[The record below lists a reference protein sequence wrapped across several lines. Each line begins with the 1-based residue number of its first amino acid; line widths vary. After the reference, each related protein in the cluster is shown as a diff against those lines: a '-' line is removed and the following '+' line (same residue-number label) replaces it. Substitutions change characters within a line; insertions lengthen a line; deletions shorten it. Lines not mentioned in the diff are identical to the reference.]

1 MSRQQRPTR
10 AILAK
15 STDQRLAAII
25 RRHSG
30 TARSAESSYKLPNPP
45 RGDCEGQLALGCDGD

>member
-15 STDQRLAAII
+15 DPERRLAAII
-25 RRHSG
+25 RRHG
-30 TARSAESSYKLPNPP
+30 GESRTIKSDYYVPEPP
-45 RGDCEGQLALGCDGD
+45 RVPCRDLFADDQLSG